1 MPDSDSPTVFVVDDD
16 PSVLRSLTALLRG
29 RGYRVEAFPSA
40 ADFLE
45 SCDPER
51 PGCVIAD
58 LRMPQI
64 NGFGLQ
70 GQLKQ
75 RGVGLPVIFLSAHG
89 DVPAAVHAMRQGA
102 LAFLEK
108 SAETG
113 ELLAQ
118 VEEAITVDAARRAG
132 EARERDRTRRLAAL
146 SPREREVMDLIVE
159 GAANKEIAHRLG
171 ISVKTVEIHRGRV
184 MAKVEAGSV
193 ADLVRLALG
202 ADPDAADPPGPSD

>member
-1 MPDSDSPTVFVVDDD
+1 MHDPASPTVFVVDDD
-16 PSVLRSLTALLRG
+16 PSVLRSLTALLEG
-29 RGYRVEAFPSA
+29 RGYRVETFPSA
-40 ADFLE
+40 ADFLAA
-45 SCDPER
+45 CDPAR

-58 LRMPQI
+58 LRMPHV

-70 GQLKQ
+70 GQLKR
-75 RGVGLPVIFLSAHG
+75 RGFGLPIIFLSAHG

-118 VEEAITVDAARRAG
+118 VDEALAVDAARRAE
-132 EARERDRTRRLAAL
+132 EARERERVLRLAVL
-146 SPREREVMDLIVE
+146 SPREREVMDLIVQ
-159 GAANKEIAHRLG
+159 GATNKEVAHRLG

-184 MAKVEAGSV
+184 MSKLDAGSV

-202 ADPDAADPPGPSD
+202 ADPAPSD